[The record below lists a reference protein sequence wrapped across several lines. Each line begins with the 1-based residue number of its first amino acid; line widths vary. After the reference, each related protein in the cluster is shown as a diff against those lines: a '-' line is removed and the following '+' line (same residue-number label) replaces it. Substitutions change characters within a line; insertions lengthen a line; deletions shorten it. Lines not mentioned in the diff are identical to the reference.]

1 MSDALLPDTCIGCS
15 ACVAACPV
23 FAADGGFAGPKV
35 VGPAFARR
43 REGGWPGEPYP
54 GPAEAAALGADLCL
68 RCHACDLACPAG
80 IAVSALTGQAKTLAA
95 QTPQTAFR
103 RFSGRLLADQ
113 ERFGHLVSAAGAARR
128 LGRCLAPRLALG
140 LERMGLRVLGLSPNR
155 SLPAPPRLSLP
166 TWLESTR
173 RPEVERTLPSL
184 ILFAGCHARLHD
196 PRVGQ
201 AAVSVLRAAGYRV
214 ALPTQVCCGSPAS
227 SSGEEELAAQAARAN
242 VALLGQ
248 ASTRLGEAT
257 PIVSPCPSCTLALR
271 RTLPEL
277 VPGQAAR
284 QLASRVWDLGE
295 FLAGPAESGL
305 HRALERTMKRTA
317 ERSRVRTSGPF
328 AYHTPCHLQALG
340 SGRPF
345 PALLGA
351 LGSGTFLDPGPA
363 ADGCCGMG
371 GLAGLTAAGYRRSLA
386 TGRPVLEAYATLEP
400 ALILSDCP
408 ACRWQIADATGRD
421 TAHPVEV
428 LAAALAGPDS
438 PRRPLR
444 AAPLSISKEG
454 IPRTS

>member
-1 MSDALLPDTCIGCS
+1 MSDALLPDTCIGCA

-23 FAADGGFAGPKV
+23 LAADGGFAGPKV
-35 VGPAFARR
+35 LGPAFARR

-68 RCHACDLACPAG
+68 QCHACDLACPSG

-95 QTPQTAFR
+95 QAPRTAFR

-113 ERFGHLVSAAGAARR
+113 ERFGHLVSAARGARR
-128 LGRCLAPRLALG
+128 LGRRLAPRLALG
-140 LERMGLRVLGLSPNR
+140 FERAGLRVFGLSPSR
-155 SLPAPPRLSLP
+155 SLPGPPRLSLRM
-166 TWLESTR
+166 WLESTR
-173 RPEVERTLPSL
+173 RPEVERTLPAL
-184 ILFAGCHARLHD
+184 ILFSGCHARLHD
-196 PRVGQ
+196 PRAGQ

-214 ALPTQVCCGSPAS
+214 ALPTEVCCGSPAS
-227 SSGEEELAAQAARAN
+227 SSGEEELAAQAAGAN
-242 VALLGQ
+242 AALLGQ
-248 ASTRLGEAT
+248 ASARLGEET

-271 RTLPEL
+271 RALPEF

-284 QLASRVWDLGE
+284 RLASRVWDLGE
-295 FLAGPAESGL
+295 FLAGPAGPGL
-305 HRALERTMKRTA
+305 NQALEQAMERA
-317 ERSRVRTSGPF
+317 PERSRMRASGPF
-328 AYHTPCHLQALG
+328 VYHTPCHLRALG

-351 LGSGTFLDPGPA
+351 LGTGTCLDPGPA

-371 GLAGLTAAGYRRSLA
+371 GLAGLTAAGYGRSLA

-428 LAAALAGPDS
+428 LAAALAGASSPD
-438 PRRPLR
+438 
-444 AAPLSISKEG
+444 
-454 IPRTS
+454 